1 MARLEKTS
9 GASTTATSRLLM
21 NLSTCGG
28 LCYNFISMTDRSSS
42 NDLVLEQ
49 LRELLKERSRD
60 SMDGINLR
68 ALNRQLSDHT
78 IADEKRHDAI
88 DERIRE
94 VEQTVSRV
102 QGEATGR
109 FNVVPPHTVVIP
121 PMSSNGR
128 NSRRPSTPPWIVEV
142 TKKPA
147 MIILIALAT
156 VLAHALLKLLH

>member
-1 MARLEKTS
+1 MA
-9 GASTTATSRLLM
+9 
-21 NLSTCGG
+21 
-28 LCYNFISMTDRSSS
+28 DRNSS
-42 NDLVLEQ
+42 NDLILEQ
-49 LRELLKERSRD
+49 IRELLEERRRD

-68 ALNRQLSDHT
+68 ALNRQLSEHT

-94 VEQTVSRV
+94 VEQTISRV

-109 FNVVPPHTVVIP
+109 FNIAPVHTVVVPP
-121 PMSSNGR
+121 MSANGNR
-128 NSRRPSTPPWIVEV
+128 NSRRPSTSPPWIVEV

>member
-1 MARLEKTS
+1 MA
-9 GASTTATSRLLM
+9 
-21 NLSTCGG
+21 
-28 LCYNFISMTDRSSS
+28 DRNSS

-49 LRELLKERSRD
+49 LRELLDERRRD
-60 SMDGINLR
+60 STDGISLR
-68 ALNRQLSDHT
+68 GLNRQMAEHAAFAEKRHAEHAA
-78 IADEKRHDAI
+78 ADEKRHDEI
-88 DERIRE
+88 DDRIRE
-94 VEQTVSRV
+94 VEQNLART

-121 PMSSNGR
+121 PMSSNGSR